1 MSVDL
6 NKLLSDIVA
15 FRTYAK
21 FLPELSRRE
30 TVDETIER
38 NLQMHLSRFPQLTD
52 EIVAAYEMV
61 KDKKILPS
69 MRTFQFAGDA
79 ILKNNIRS
87 YNCAF
92 RNVDDIRAFG
102 EILYV
107 LLSGT
112 GIGYSVQQRHVMQL
126 PIVQS
131 PRESVP
137 FIVHDSI
144 EGWAQ
149 AVDALMEAFFLRRV
163 KPDFDFFLIRPKDA
177 YLRTTGSKAPGP
189 EPLKLMLSK
198 IEKILKGAAGRKLH
212 PLEVHDII
220 CYIAEGV
227 RAGGIRKAAL
237 LSLFDRDDKGMIT
250 CKTGDWQQTNP
261 QRSRSNNS
269 AVLPR
274 NISQEEFYAIF
285 NMTWASGY
293 GEPGFFWTNDLD
305 WGCNPCNEIGL
316 RSKQFCNLT
325 TINQGNVQNIA
336 DLIERAK
343 YAALLGTLQATYT
356 DFPYLTPEWKATTEA
371 EALLGVS
378 FTGIADTYSTITD
391 ADLRSAAK
399 KVLSTNEQYAR
410 QLGINTAARATAIK
424 PEGNSSAYLGT
435 SSGIGARHARGR
447 YLRRVRI
454 PHSEALT
461 AYLMDIMPHLMD
473 QDKYDPDTMVLTIP
487 QVAPTTSIC
496 RDDETA
502 PDQLNRVLR
511 YHRNWI
517 LPGHR
522 SGYNTHNVSCT
533 INVRDG
539 EWEDLRQ
546 EMWENRDSYAGIS
559 VLPYDNGKYIQA
571 PFEEV
576 SETQWDE
583 YVSQVRPIDL
593 RAVHEDYNTTDRNS
607 MPACAGGACE
617 LVH

>member
-6 NKLLSDIVA
+6 NKLLSEIVA
-15 FRTYAK
+15 FRSYAK
-21 FLPELSRRE
+21 FLPDLNRRE
-30 TVDETIER
+30 TVEETIER
-38 NLQMHLSRFPQLTD
+38 NLQMHLDRFPKLTD
-52 EIVAAYEMV
+52 DIVAAFQLV
-61 KDKKILPS
+61 KEKKILPS
-69 MRTFQFAGDA
+69 MRTFQFAGEA

-92 RNVDDIRAFG
+92 LNIDDIRAFG
-102 EILYV
+102 ETLYV

-112 GIGYSVQQRHVMQL
+112 GVGYSVQGRHVNRL
-126 PIVQS
+126 PTIQA

-149 AVDALMEAFFLRRV
+149 AVDALCEAYFLRRV

-177 YLRTTGSKAPGP
+177 YLKTTGSKAPGP
-189 EPLKLMLSK
+189 EPLKNMLLK
-198 IEKILKGAAGRKLH
+198 VEKVLKAAIGRQLR
-212 PLEVHDII
+212 PIEVHDII
-220 CYIAEGV
+220 CFIAEGV
-227 RAGGIRKAAL
+227 RAGGVRKAAL
-237 LSLFDRDDKGMIT
+237 LALFDRDDPEMLT
-250 CKTGDWQQTNP
+250 CKTGNWLETNP
-261 QRSRSNNS
+261 QRSRANNS

-274 NISQEEFYAIF
+274 TISQEEFFHIF

-293 GEPGFFWTNDLD
+293 GEPGFFWSNNLD

-325 TINQGNVQNIA
+325 TINQGNIVDAA
-336 DLIERAK
+336 DLMKRARG
-343 YAALLGTLQATYT
+343 AAFLGTLQAAYT
-356 DFPYLTPEWKATTEA
+356 DFPYLTPQWKETTEM

-378 FTGIADTYSTITD
+378 FTGIADTYHTITD
-391 ADLRSAAK
+391 ANLRDAAYE
-399 KVLSTNEQYAR
+399 VLETNLRVADK
-410 QLGINTAARATAIK
+410 LGINPAARTTAIK
-424 PEGNSSAYLGT
+424 PEGTSSAYLGT

-454 PHSEALT
+454 PTSEALVS
-461 AYLMDIMPHLMD
+461 YLSEVMPGLMEV
-473 QDKYDPDTMVLTIP
+473 DKYDPDTMVLTIP

-502 PDQLNRVLR
+502 QDQLNRVLR

-517 LPGHR
+517 LEGHR
-522 SGYNTHNVSCT
+522 RGDNTHNVSCT

-539 EWEDLRQ
+539 EWESLRQ
-546 EMWENRDSYAGIS
+546 AMWDTRDSYAGIS
-559 VLPYDNGKYIQA
+559 LLPYDNGKYVQA

-576 SETQWDE
+576 TEQQWNE
-583 YVSQVRPIDL
+583 YVSQVKPIDL
-593 RAVHEDYNTTDRNS
+593 RAVREDYVTTDRNS

-617 LVH
+617 IP